1 MNKKDTKIVKR
12 IRNDQE
18 LLIEQLKKTPIVQIT
33 CEKTSIGRATYY
45 RWLEKYPNFAK
56 RANEAIKEGEALVSD
71 MAESQL
77 LAAIRDGNLRAI
89 VFWLRNHHKNYTNRI
104 EITSNN
110 NNDEELSPDQQKLI
124 EKALSVLK
132 EDAYKKEE

>member
-1 MNKKDTKIVKR
+1 MKNTKIIKR
-12 IRNDQE
+12 ISKDQE

-56 RANEAIKEGEALVSD
+56 RANEAIKEGESLVSD

-77 LAAIRDGNLRAI
+77 LAAIRDGNLGAI

-110 NNDEELSPDQQKLI
+110 SDEELSPDQQKLI
-124 EKALSVLK
+124 EKALSVLSK
-132 EDAYKKEE
+132 DNQKKKE